1 MLLSG
6 NLTVTSVCLILIYIH
21 LSINITIRLSVHLY
35 IPLSRCRPMYPLAYL
50 PTYLHKLSMPLSM
63 DLLVDVSMYLFLSI
77 SMSAAISTYV
87 YMYVY
92 MRVRVH
98 VRTFTFCCMCI
109 LTCPQ
114 YVLKERYTCLTVGW
128 PPTRQTKNSDSGES
142 RSARKT
148 DALQAADFL
157 FESGPITIPGNR
169 PTTDDYKLLVATLH
183 NTCES

>member
-1 MLLSG
+1 
-6 NLTVTSVCLILIYIH
+6 
-21 LSINITIRLSVHLY
+21 
-35 IPLSRCRPMYPLAYL
+35 
-50 PTYLHKLSMPLSM
+50 M

-92 MRVRVH
+92 MRERVH
-98 VRTFTFCCMCI
+98 VRTFTFCCVCI

-114 YVLKERYTCLTVGW
+114 YVFERALNVFNIRMATHT
-128 PPTRQTKNSDSGES
+128 TEKKSDSGES
-142 RSARKT
+142 RSAQKT
-148 DALQAADFL
+148 DALQAADSM
-157 FESGPITIPGNR
+157 FESSPITIPGNR